1 MFGHCRVPSALAEI
15 RLTDTG
21 QTVGVAG
28 GLPQG
33 GGHGPLTNQQGFL
46 ADTALQFKVITADG
60 VLRTANSRTNPDL
73 FWALRGGGPSAFAVI
88 VEATYK
94 TFTDVSSSA
103 INIDIT
109 PAHHGMN
116 ITLLWAAIKA
126 FHSYSTTWVDNGL
139 YVYYEIFGPQLHVHP
154 IVGIGKTPAELQA
167 LIQPFFDDLAAL
179 GLSYESS
186 SHAYDTFYDLYFA
199 LFEAEVAGNSALTG
213 GWTIGKQDV
222 ATNGSAV
229 VDAFRFMTDN
239 GGLLVGHMWNAG
251 HGLPPTEWAKSA
263 INPRFRNVVDKII
276 TVLPIGG
283 DAPLADKAAA
293 QDRLTN
299 VIDAALRAAAPNGA
313 AYINEADPFQPNW
326 QEAFWGTNYPRLLA
340 ARRRWDPSG
349 VFYAVSTPATEEWTQ
364 IEYGTRLCKR
374 A

>member
-1 MFGHCRVPSALAEI
+1 
-15 RLTDTG
+15 
-21 QTVGVAG
+21 
-28 GLPQG
+28 
-33 GGHGPLTNQQGFL
+33 LTNQQGFL

-109 PAHHGMN
+109 PTHHGMN

-154 IVGIGKTPAELQA
+154 IVGVGKTRAELQA
-167 LIQPFFDDLAAL
+167 LVQPFFDDLAAL

-186 SHAYDTFYDLYFA
+186 SHNYDTFYDLYFA
-199 LFEAEVAGNSALTG
+199 LFEGEVAGNSALTG

-263 INPRFRNVVDKII
+263 VNPRFRNVVDKII

-326 QEAFWGTNYPRLLA
+326 QEAFWGTNYPRLLT

-349 VFYAVSTPATEEWTQ
+349 VFYAVSTPGTEQWTQ